1 MVSGIRWTRVLA
13 AAVLSE
19 VGVVVILLVAIT
31 VYSRVIAPG
40 MSDAE
45 YQTLGERA
53 GYYVAPTAG
62 FVTTILAVL
71 WAGRP
76 LASSFVANGLA
87 IGLVSVV
94 ITSPFFFMAR
104 PEDKLMYG
112 VAFLLRLA
120 AGYIGGAL
128 AQRRFARTAHTSDVS
143 S

>member
-1 MVSGIRWTRVLA
+1 MLSGIRWWRVLA

-19 VGVVVILLVAIT
+19 IGVIAILLTVIT

-40 MSDAE
+40 MSDAD

-71 WAGRP
+71 WAGRT
-76 LASSFVANGLA
+76 LESSFLANGLA
-87 IGLVSVV
+87 IGLVSVA

-120 AGYIGGAL
+120 AGYFGGLL
-128 AQRRFARTAHTSDVS
+128 AQRRSARPTSAISV
-143 S
+143 